1 MTTMNY
7 LLQRT
12 KKLWLSQAILSILS
26 FYRLEQDG
34 LINKIVE
41 VIVKIWITFLFVL
54 AVSGITKLIF
64 ELITNPTQFS
74 NATFG
79 IFDYL

>member
-26 FYRLEQDG
+26 FYILEQDG

-41 VIVKIWITFLFVL
+41 VIAKMLVTFLFVL
-54 AVSGITKLIF
+54 AVSGIIKLIF
-64 ELITNPTQFS
+64 ELITNPSQFS

-79 IFDYL
+79 VFDYL

>member
-7 LLQRT
+7 LLQHT
-12 KKLWLSQAILSILS
+12 KKFWLNQAILSILS
-26 FYRLEQDG
+26 FYRLKQDG

-41 VIVKIWITFLFVL
+41 VITKIWITFLFVL
-54 AVSGITKLIF
+54 AASGITKLIF
-64 ELITNPTQFS
+64 ELITNPSQFS

-79 IFDYL
+79 VFDYL

>member
-26 FYRLEQDG
+26 FYILEQDG

-41 VIVKIWITFLFVL
+41 VIAKMLVTFLFVL

-64 ELITNPTQFS
+64 ELITNPSQFS

-79 IFDYL
+79 VFDYL

>member
-26 FYRLEQDG
+26 FYILEQDG

-41 VIVKIWITFLFVL
+41 VIAKMLVTFLFVL

-64 ELITNPTQFS
+64 ELVTNPSQFS

-79 IFDYL
+79 VFDYL

>member
-26 FYRLEQDG
+26 FYILEQDG

-41 VIVKIWITFLFVL
+41 VIAKMLVTFLFVL

-64 ELITNPTQFS
+64 ELITNPSQFN

-79 IFDYL
+79 VFDYL

>member
-26 FYRLEQDG
+26 FYKLEQDG

-41 VIVKIWITFLFVL
+41 VIAKIWITFLFVL

-64 ELITNPTQFS
+64 ELVTNPSQFS

-79 IFDYL
+79 VFDYL